1 MDEIKTR
8 LHQAAI
14 NTKDLNLAQLLSDAR
29 SRIELL
35 EIQNKEYLR
44 SREEYRTLYGWG
56 KGKDE

>member
-29 SRIELL
+29 SKIELL

>member
-8 LHQAAI
+8 LHKAAI
-14 NTKDLNLAQLLSDAR
+14 NADNKELAQLLSDAR
-29 SRIELL
+29 SKIELL
-35 EIQNKEYLR
+35 EIQIKEFQR

>member
-14 NTKDLNLAQLLSDAR
+14 NTKDLDLARLLSDAR